1 MGVSWTTE
9 QQQVIDLRNR
19 NILVSAA
26 AGSGKTAVLV
36 ARIIKMITDAENP
49 VDIDRLLIVTFTN
62 AAAAEMRERIGAAI
76 GQALLQEPENEHLQ
90 RQLTLIHNAQI
101 TTIDSF
107 CLYVI
112 RNHFHEIDLEPN
124 FRIGDEGELK
134 LLREDVLKRVL
145 EKNYEEPSPAF
156 SEFVDGYAAGRSDA
170 KAGELILS
178 LYEFS
183 RSYPWPKEWLLGCAD
198 GYAAENAGDLTK
210 AAWMEPLLKNVRFI
224 LADIKR
230 RMEKAL
236 ALTQED
242 DGPQLYEKVIRSDLE
257 KYERLSACTDFFE
270 LYREITGITYDRL
283 PSSRGFLGDE
293 EKLARVKELRADA
306 KELLKKLTKQYF
318 FSSPE
323 VLAEQLCKTAPMA
336 RELVRLALE
345 FAEAF
350 AEEKKRKNLVDFHD
364 LEHFALNILVDG
376 QTKQARRAAEEF
388 RDTFAEIMIDEYQD
402 SNYVQETILRT
413 ISTEERGVNNIFM
426 VGDVKQ
432 SIYRFRLARPELF
445 MEKYDTYSLEE
456 SMTQRV
462 DLHRN
467 FRSREEVLSYANDIC
482 ERIMARDLGNVAY
495 DEAAAL
501 YPGAVYPKPVG
512 VAQMFAPEL
521 LLADSD
527 DALFEEQETK
537 ERAGAQS
544 AGAADGEDK
553 KLLEAR
559 MVARR
564 IQRLMEEQ
572 LVTDKETGEL
582 RRVRYSDIVILLRSL
597 SGWADAFAGVLN
609 EAGIPA
615 YTVLATGY
623 FSAVEVQTV
632 LSMLRILDNPRQ
644 DIPLAAVLRSP
655 IVGMTD
661 EELARLRL
669 TDKDASFH
677 DCVLQRCALLAEA
690 AEDQARAEEQEQPAE
705 EQVFEQKLHRFY
717 TMYQRLRQ
725 LVPDTPIH
733 ELIEILLKETGYGN
747 YAAAMPAGRRRR
759 ANLQMLVE
767 KAIAYENTSYK
778 GLFHFVRYID
788 ELQKY
793 DVDFGEADLM
803 GEQDDVVRIMSIH
816 KSKGLEFPVVF
827 VSGLGK
833 NFNRQDVRSR
843 MVLHPEFG
851 MGLDRMDGKR
861 RVKTPTIAKR
871 AIAKQIDLE
880 NLGEE
885 LRVLYVALTR
895 AKEKLILTGCRK
907 DAQEQVKRARQQE
920 TLSGPLYYAD
930 REGASG
936 YLDWLIPAVCS
947 YGERYE
953 VHVTP
958 VTELLA
964 GEVQR
969 DAESLITQAE
979 LMEEIKNADQE
990 RRRELEERFSFRYP
1004 HEEALTQKNKYSVSE
1019 LKHRA
1024 MRERQQLED
1033 EETTPVFLQE
1043 ELVPYLPPFVRKLT
1057 QEEEP
1062 VNQGALRGTAMHRVM
1077 ECYDFASGIAP
1088 REQIAQMLS
1097 NGSITEETKALVK
1110 LPMIERFLES
1120 ELGVRM
1126 RAAQQAGRL
1135 YREKA
1140 FVMGFTQTELA
1151 EFGFGERKE
1160 KSETDES
1167 ADGRCDD
1174 EDLTLIQG
1182 IIDVFWEEDDG
1193 LVVLDYKTD
1202 RVDTA
1207 GELAGRYAA
1216 QLVLYGEALER
1227 LYQKGDAREVRVKER
1242 LLYSFRLGQIVQV

>member
-198 GYAAENAGDLTK
+198 GYAAENDEDLTK
-210 AAWMEPLLKNVRFI
+210 AAWMEPLLENVRFI

-376 QTKQARRAAEEF
+376 ETKQARRAAEEF

-413 ISTEERGVNNIFM
+413 ISTEERGVHNIFM

-501 YPGAVYPKPVG
+501 YPGAVYPKPAG

-527 DALFEEQETK
+527 DALLEEQETR
-537 ERAGAQS
+537 EQADAQS
-544 AGAADGEDK
+544 APAADGEDK
-553 KLLEAR
+553 KILEAR

-564 IQRLMEEQ
+564 MKRLMEEQ

-669 TDKDASFH
+669 TDKEASFH
-677 DCVLQRCALLAEA
+677 DCVLQRCALLAEG
-690 AEDQARAEEQEQPAE
+690 AEAKEHTAEQEQPH
-705 EQVFEQKLHRFY
+705 EQPFEQKLHRFY
-717 TMYQRLRQ
+717 TMYQRLRK

-793 DVDFGEADLM
+793 DVDFGEADLT

-907 DAQEQVKRARQQE
+907 GAAEQVTRQRQQE

-947 YGERYE
+947 YGERYD

-969 DAESLITQAE
+969 DVELLLTHAE

-990 RRRELEERFSFRYP
+990 RSKQLEERFSFRYP

-1033 EETTPVFLQE
+1033 EETTPAFLQE
-1043 ELVPYLPPFVRKLT
+1043 ELVPYLPPFVRKMT

-1140 FVMGFTQTELA
+1140 FVMGFTQKELA

-1160 KSETDES
+1160 DSETDEA